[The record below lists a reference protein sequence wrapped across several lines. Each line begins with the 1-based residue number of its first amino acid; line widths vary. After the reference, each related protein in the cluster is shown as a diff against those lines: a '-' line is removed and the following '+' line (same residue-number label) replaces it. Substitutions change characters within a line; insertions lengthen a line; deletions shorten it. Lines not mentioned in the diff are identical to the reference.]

1 MNLFVEY
8 QLFRKILAFCPCGK
22 IHRVS
27 DLRLISKAKTPKT
40 WLDEY
45 EATARTLSEKEEA
58 FADQIKNLRMEAVE
72 KGRKEAV
79 RAFYNAVCPSIRK
92 LKINPFDLKPILNP
106 IDFVAFNGMTEDEE
120 ISDIVLLTREHPCA
134 YLNPIR
140 GQIRKAVEKNRYE
153 WQVAH
158 IDETGKILMEEV

>member
-22 IHRVS
+22 IHRIS
-27 DLRLISKAKTPKT
+27 DLHLVSKAETPKT

-45 EATARTLSEKEEA
+45 EANARTLSEKEEA
-58 FADQIKNLRMEAVE
+58 FEDQIKNLRMKAVE

-134 YLNPIR
+134 YLNPVR

>member
-45 EATARTLSEKEEA
+45 EANARTLSEKEEA